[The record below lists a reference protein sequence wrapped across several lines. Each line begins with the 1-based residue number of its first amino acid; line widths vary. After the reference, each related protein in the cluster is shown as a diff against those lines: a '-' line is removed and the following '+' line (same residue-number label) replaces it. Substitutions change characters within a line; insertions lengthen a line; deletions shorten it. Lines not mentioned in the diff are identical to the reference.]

1 MKNFKSITGEKTK
14 MQKLIINK
22 ENQKYKTKKKKGK
35 KVKDCKK

>member
-1 MKNFKSITGEKTK
+1 

-35 KVKDCKK
+35 KVKDCKNKFKYSKSYLSKAQ